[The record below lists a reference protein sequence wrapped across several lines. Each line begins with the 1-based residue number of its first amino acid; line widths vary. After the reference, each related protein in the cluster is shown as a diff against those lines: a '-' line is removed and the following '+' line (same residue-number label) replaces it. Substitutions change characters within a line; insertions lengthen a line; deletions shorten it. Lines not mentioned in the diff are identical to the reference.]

1 MPKIIDH
8 DEKKQEIL
16 TIAYENIQKQGK
28 QGTSVRSIASN
39 ANMTPGQ
46 IRYYFPNQTQLLQE
60 VLNMLSKHI
69 EEKIFSL
76 LSNNALPIQ
85 ERIVQSILL
94 TMPLDEQ
101 RRADLIVWLAVQES
115 NAQSN
120 EHPMTDDIYRLVAAS
135 FEQLD
140 HHNMIK
146 KSIDKEKAI
155 TKLHALIDGLALHK
169 LYNESI
175 DNKLIETIIAEEIQ
189 FWME

>member
-8 DEKKQEIL
+8 DKKKQEIL

-101 RRADLIVWLAVQES
+101 RRADMIVWLAVQES

-169 LYNESI
+169 LYNESL